1 MKIAIIGAG
10 PAGNFSAYLLSKL
23 GHEVY
28 VFEKDKEI
36 GKPIQCS
43 GILSDYF
50 LNFLEPKKD
59 FVLNE
64 IKRTRIYSPNGKC
77 VDAKIKKNYVVCR
90 YKFDNYL
97 ANLAKKEKA
106 KYFLEHS
113 FKRYE
118 KIDLDN
124 EKDRKEKR
132 NSKEKLILYFNNNGK
147 EVSFEADILI
157 GADGPLSEVGK
168 QSSLIIERQNF
179 IGTQIQA
186 YMKND
191 NVVEFYPYIGCY
203 AWIIPVNK
211 KIIRI
216 GVVSYKNSVSLFKEF
231 ARKKIGDFEKKII
244 EYQSGIIP
252 VFNPNVKLQTKDN
265 KVFLLGDAS
274 TLVKATTGG
283 GINQS
288 LKAATILY
296 DCFKKNKLKDYEKEI
311 KRKMFFELKA
321 HLIAHKIMQKFSYR
335 DWNELIEVFSNEKV
349 KKILYLESRDKITKM
364 LFKILKTK
372 PTLLKYI
379 KYISLKELKILFS

>member
-1 MKIAIIGAG
+1 MRIAIIGAG
-10 PAGNFSAYLLSKL
+10 PAGNFSAYLLAKS
-23 GHEVY
+23 GHQVY

-50 LNFLEPKKD
+50 LNFLKPEKD
-59 FVLNE
+59 FLLNE
-64 IKRTRIYSPNGKC
+64 IERTRIYSPNGKY

-97 ANLAKKEKA
+97 ANLAKKENA

-118 KIDLDN
+118 I
-124 EKDRKEKR
+124 KR
-132 NSKEKLILYFNNNGK
+132 ENGKEKLILFFNYNGK
-147 EVSFEADILI
+147 ETIFESDILI

-168 QSSLIIERQNF
+168 QSGLIKERLNF
-179 IGTQIQA
+179 IGTQVQA

-203 AWIIPVNK
+203 AWIIPVSNK
-211 KIIRI
+211 VVRI
-216 GVVSYKNSVSLFKEF
+216 GVVSYKNSVQLFKEF
-231 ARKKIGDFEKKII
+231 VKNKIKDYEKKII

-252 VFNPNVKLQTKDN
+252 VFNPKVRLETEDK

-283 GINQS
+283 GINQA
-288 LKAATILY
+288 LKSAIILAE
-296 DCFKKNKLKDYEKEI
+296 CINKKKSFEKEV
-311 KRKMFFELKA
+311 KKKMFLELKL
-321 HLIAHKIMQKFSYR
+321 HLIAHKIMQRFSY
-335 DWNELIEVFSNEKV
+335 DNWNELIDDFSDKKM
-349 KKILYLESRDKITKM
+349 KKILYDESRDRLLKM
-364 LFKILKTK
+364 LFYIILRKPKLIRFGKYLTK
-372 PTLLKYI
+372 EEI
-379 KYISLKELKILFS
+379 GVLFS